1 MDFVLLL
8 TATGTGLAIIVS
20 LLTIR
25 KTSID
30 HGRLIERTDRHETD
44 IKSLGEKIREKEE
57 KSEDWRVLLEN
68 VRTLLQELKEQFLK
82 LEKKFDE
89 HEKGA

>member
-1 MDFVLLL
+1 MDFAQLL

-30 HGRLIERTDRHETD
+30 HGRLIERTDRHEND
-44 IKSLGEKIREKEE
+44 IKGLGEKIREKDE
-57 KSEDWRVLLEN
+57 KAEDWRLILEE
-68 VRTLLQELKEQFLK
+68 VRTTLRELKEQFLK